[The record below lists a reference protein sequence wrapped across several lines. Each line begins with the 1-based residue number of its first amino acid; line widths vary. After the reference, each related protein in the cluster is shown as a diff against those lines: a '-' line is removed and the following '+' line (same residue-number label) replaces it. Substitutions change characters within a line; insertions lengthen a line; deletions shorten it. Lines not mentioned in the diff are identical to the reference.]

1 MQKIKEFEE
10 QKQAAELFR
19 LNKSASEAVS
29 KYNSRY
35 PMREESDNAEHD
47 AMVDRLKEKGLYSI
61 PQRMVQ
67 SLYNKRA
74 EKIRIKI

>member
-1 MQKIKEFEE
+1 
-10 QKQAAELFR
+10 
-19 LNKSASEAVS
+19 
-29 KYNSRY
+29 
-35 PMREESDNAEHD
+35 MREESDNAEHD

-74 EKIRIKI
+74 EKIRIKV